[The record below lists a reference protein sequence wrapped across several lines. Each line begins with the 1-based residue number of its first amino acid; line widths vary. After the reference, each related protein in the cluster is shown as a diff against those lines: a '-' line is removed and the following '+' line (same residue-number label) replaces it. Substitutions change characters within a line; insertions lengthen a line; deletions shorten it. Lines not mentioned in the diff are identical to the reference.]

1 MAGRKR
7 GRIIGYIALQLRY
20 IRTEKHP
27 NFFVFSPF
35 LLFFYTLS
43 WSTDRGLHAVNSLL
57 KQKLYE
63 KKTGVFSLFFFSR
76 EFEVQTMIFS
86 WLRGAII
93 ITRGIRR
100 KS

>member
-35 LLFFYTLS
+35 LLFFYTLY
-43 WSTDRGLHAVNSLL
+43 RGVQIEAYTPLI
-57 KQKLYE
+57 LY
-63 KKTGVFSLFFFSR
+63 
-76 EFEVQTMIFS
+76 
-86 WLRGAII
+86 
-93 ITRGIRR
+93 
-100 KS
+100 